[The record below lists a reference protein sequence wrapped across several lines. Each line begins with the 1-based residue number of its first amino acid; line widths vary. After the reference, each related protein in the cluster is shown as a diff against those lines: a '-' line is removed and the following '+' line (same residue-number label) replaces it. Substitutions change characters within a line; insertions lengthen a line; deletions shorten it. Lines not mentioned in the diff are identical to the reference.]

1 MFSRMSITTN
11 GDKVWW
17 GENGKRHREG
27 APAIECANGTNIW
40 YLNGKCHRT
49 DGPAIEYPGG
59 HKSWYLYGYCLR
71 VDDWIR
77 QTDGL
82 TEEEKV
88 MFKLKYG

>member
-1 MFSRMSITTN
+1 MFSRMNINAS
-11 GDKVWW
+11 GDKEWW
-17 GENGKRHREG
+17 GEHGKRHREG
-27 APAIECANGTNIW
+27 GPAIECANGTNIW

-59 HKSWYLYGYCLR
+59 RKSWYLYGYCLR

-88 MFKLKYG
+88 MFKLQYG